1 MSNPL
6 QGKRILLGVTGSIA
20 AYKGADLASK
30 LTQAGALVDVVL
42 TEGAEHF
49 VTPLTFQSLTGRK
62 AYTDRDLWGGEGHVT
77 HIGLGRAAELV
88 LIAPASAST
97 IAKLAQGMADNLL
110 TVTVLAS
117 ECPLMIAPAMDVGMY
132 EHSATQANVH
142 ILDGRGVTFIGPEA
156 GRLASG
162 LMGRGRFTEPADILR
177 VVNYHFSRGGPLAG
191 KKIVVTAGGT
201 EEPIDPVRRIT
212 NRSSGKQGYA
222 AAEAALNAGADVTLI
237 SAPTAITP
245 PYQARTIFIETAE
258 QMFLAALEES
268 ADADVLIMAA
278 AVADFRPVRVAEQKI
293 KKEKDLLDL
302 RLEPT
307 TDILAEVGRRKAQS
321 GYPRLLVGFAA
332 ESEDLLKNAQK
343 KLEAKNLDMIVA
355 NDISATDAGFAVDDN
370 RVVMLFR
377 DAEAQA
383 FPLMGKRWVAEEII
397 RQVIQRCAS

>member
-30 LTQAGALVDVVL
+30 LTQAGALVDVVM

-49 VTPLTFQSLTGRK
+49 ITPLTFQSLTGRK

-97 IAKLAQGMADNLL
+97 IAKLAHGMADNLL

-132 EHSATQANVH
+132 EHSATQANVR

-162 LMGRGRFTEPADILR
+162 LVGRGRFTEPADILR

-222 AAEAALNAGADVTLI
+222 VAEAALNEGADVTLI
-237 SAPTAITP
+237 SAPSALTP

-258 QMFLAALEES
+258 QMFLAVLEES

-278 AVADFRPVRVAEQKI
+278 AVADFRPVRIAEQKI
-293 KKEKDLLDL
+293 KKEKGLLDL

-321 GYPRLLVGFAA
+321 GYPRLLIGFAA

-370 RVVMLFR
+370 RVAMLFR
-377 DAEAQA
+377 DAEPQA

>member
-20 AYKGADLASK
+20 AYKAADLASK

-97 IAKLAQGMADNLL
+97 IAKLAHGMADNLL

-117 ECPLMIAPAMDVGMY
+117 ECPLMVAPAMDVGMY
-132 EHSATQANVH
+132 EHSATQANVR
-142 ILDGRGVTFIGPEA
+142 ILDGRGVNFIGPEA

-162 LMGRGRFTEPADILR
+162 LVGRGRFTEPADILR

-222 AAEAALNAGADVTLI
+222 VAEAALNEGADVTLI
-237 SAPTAITP
+237 SAPSTITT
-245 PYQARTIFIETAE
+245 PYLVKEIYIETAE
-258 QMFLAALEES
+258 EMLEAVLEES
-268 ADADVLIMAA
+268 ADADALIMAA
-278 AVADFRPVRVAEQKI
+278 AVADFRPVKAAAQKI
-293 KKEKDLLDL
+293 KKENGLTAIP
-302 RLEPT
+302 LEPT

-321 GYPRLLVGFAA
+321 GYPHLLVGFAA

-377 DAEAQA
+377 DAEPQA

>member
-20 AYKGADLASK
+20 AYKAADLVSK

-97 IAKLAQGMADNLL
+97 IAKLAHGMADNLL

-132 EHSATQANVH
+132 EHSATQANVR
-142 ILDGRGVTFIGPEA
+142 ILEGRGATFIGPEA

-162 LMGRGRFTEPADILR
+162 LVGRGRFTEPADILR

-222 AAEAALNAGADVTLI
+222 VAEAALNEGADVTLI
-237 SAPTAITP
+237 SAPSAITM
-245 PYQARTIFIETAE
+245 PYLVKQIYIETAE
-258 QMFLAALEES
+258 EMLEAVLEES
-268 ADADVLIMAA
+268 ADADALIMAS
-278 AVADFRPVRVAEQKI
+278 AVADFRPVKAAAQKI
-293 KKEKDLLDL
+293 KKENGLTAIP
-302 RLEPT
+302 LEPT
-307 TDILAEVGRRKAQS
+307 TDILAEVGRSKTQS
-321 GYPRLLVGFAA
+321 GYPRLLIGFAA

-370 RVVMLFR
+370 RVTMLFR
-377 DAEAQA
+377 DAEPQA

>member
-20 AYKGADLASK
+20 AYKAADLASK

-97 IAKLAQGMADNLL
+97 IAKLAHGMADNLL

-117 ECPLMIAPAMDVGMY
+117 ECPLMVAPAMDVGMY
-132 EHSATQANVH
+132 EHSATQANVR
-142 ILDGRGVTFIGPEA
+142 ILDGRGVNFIGPEA

-162 LMGRGRFTEPADILR
+162 LVGRGRFTEPVDILR

-222 AAEAALNAGADVTLI
+222 VAEAALNEGADVTLI
-237 SAPTAITP
+237 SAPSTITT
-245 PYQARTIFIETAE
+245 PYLVKEIYIETAE
-258 QMFLAALEES
+258 EMLEAVLEES
-268 ADADVLIMAA
+268 ADADALIMAA
-278 AVADFRPVRVAEQKI
+278 AVADFRPVKAAAQKI
-293 KKEKDLLDL
+293 KKENGLTAIP
-302 RLEPT
+302 LEPT

-321 GYPRLLVGFAA
+321 GYPHLLVGFAA

-377 DAEAQA
+377 DAEPQA